1 MRVKI
6 NYCSLF
12 HNVYKSTVETPEQG
26 MEYLQNY
33 GWLYLITLKIFYSLQ
48 FLLVWLASNCYFQY
62 SSSRITYSKS
72 AIKTLE

>member
-33 GWLYLITLKIFYSLQ
+33 GWLYLITLKIFT
-48 FLLVWLASNCYFQY
+48 ASSFY
-62 SSSRITYSKS
+62 
-72 AIKTLE
+72 